1 MNLPMTRKAKWIVII
16 VCAGLVLAQQA
27 SAHHGENLFDRSRPM
42 SLTGT
47 LRLFRWSNPHTWLYV
62 DVPNANGQ
70 QDEWVLQAPSVAVLS
85 RYGWSSHA
93 LQPGDKIIVQYAPRR
108 DGKLGGQVMSVTLT
122 GNGRVLTYGVTPSG

>member
-1 MNLPMTRKAKWIVII
+1 
-16 VCAGLVLAQQA
+16 
-27 SAHHGENLFDRSRPM
+27 M